1 MIANLDTKIFFSFSQ
16 NPVRNQ
22 EIFTVLLV
30 AIVIDS
36 FCSIFWHQEK
46 PK

>member
-1 MIANLDTKIFFSFSQ
+1 MIPSLGTKIFFNFSQ
-16 NPVRNQ
+16 SSIRNQ